1 MKMSKM
7 ILIGIDAADW
17 KIITP
22 LLEQGELPT
31 IASLMREGVS
41 APLKSLPGYKSPALW
56 TSLATGKMPEKNG
69 VLYFSN
75 LFLDIP
81 KLKLKKD
88 LTANIAINWP
98 YRIGKIFSKD
108 HKNPSSM
115 TRFTKKTYV
124 YSMLKYG
131 KLLEKLKIGGNYL
144 VTGTFR
150 TEKTIWEMLS
160 EEGTTVGVV
169 GWLVTWPAEKIN
181 GFIVSAKAVEGSN
194 RIHQANS
201 KYKTE
206 NSKGGITYPAS
217 IFEEL
222 KKFNSTPYSITDQ
235 EIDSIFSHLTEQEI
249 EQLRSAHFDKKN
261 KFNFF
266 AQLHLSDTFTAK
278 AGVYLRDSLKSE
290 FLTVYLPGLDGI
302 QHIFWQYH
310 FPQEFPFLKMSSE
323 ELEKF
328 EKVVSN
334 YYKFLDK
341 RIASLIEGYETV
353 IIVSDHGMDS
363 IPKKHFDHSAIRS
376 GQHEESPDGI
386 CIMKSPLV
394 KNNVKLQEAHLLD
407 IAPTVLYLMGKELD
421 QEMDGEVLTE
431 AIIPSFLNKN
441 PLIKK
446 DYGKKKATEN
456 YFYAQ
461 EEQEE
466 VKDRLNA
473 LGYLD

>member
-1 MKMSKM
+1 MSKT
-7 ILIGIDAADW
+7 ILIGIDAATW

-31 IASLMREGVS
+31 ISSLMRDGVS

-56 TSLATGKMPEKNG
+56 TSIATGKMPEKNG

-88 LTANIAINWP
+88 LTTNPVINWP
-98 YRIGKIFSKD
+98 YRISKLFSKD
-108 HKNPSSM
+108 SKNPSS
-115 TRFTKKTYV
+115 TAKFARKTYV

-131 KLLEKLKIGGNYL
+131 KVLERLKIGGNYL

-150 TEKTIWEMLS
+150 TEKTVWEMLS
-160 EEGTTVGVV
+160 EAGTTVGVI
-169 GWLVTWPAEKIN
+169 GWLVTWPAEKVN
-181 GFIVSAKAVEGSN
+181 GFVVSAKAVEGSN
-194 RIHQANS
+194 RIYQANS

-206 NSKGGITYPAS
+206 ESKGSITYPAP

-222 KKFNSTPYSITDQ
+222 REFNSTPYSITDQ
-235 EIDSIFSHLTEQEI
+235 EIDSIFGHLAEPEI
-249 EQLRSAHFDKKN
+249 EQIRSAHFDKKN

-266 AQLHLSDTFTAK
+266 AQLYLSDIFTVK
-278 AGVYLRDSLKSE
+278 TGIHLRNSIKPE

-310 FPQEFPFLKMSSE
+310 FPQEFPFLKISSE
-323 ELEKF
+323 DAGKF
-328 EKVVSN
+328 EKVVGN
-334 YYKFLDK
+334 YYRFLNK
-341 RIASLIEGYETV
+341 QIASLIEGYETV

-363 IPKKHFDHSAIRS
+363 IPEKHFNHKVSRS

-386 CIMKSPLV
+386 LIMKGPQI
-394 KNNVKLQEAHLLD
+394 KKNVKLQEAHLLD

-421 QEMDGEVLTE
+421 QGMDGEIITE
-431 AIIPSFLNKN
+431 AIVPSFLAKN
-441 PLIKK
+441 TVKKK
-446 DYGKKKATEN
+446 DYGRKKSTETS
-456 YFYAQ
+456 FYAQ

-466 VKDRLNA
+466 VKDRLKA